1 MEQNLKVMLIS
12 HTPNPLKTVAMAAK
26 LCYSKVGIDKINEN
40 MSDEDAKKFMEML
53 LNYGH
58 LSPLEHASFTF
69 GIEGVSRTL
78 THQLVRHR
86 IASYSQQSQR
96 YVSEKQFEYIIP
108 PKIKEDKEALDAFTK
123 TMSDIQSSYDNI
135 RDILTKNHT
144 KRLMEEEGLD
154 EKSARS
160 KALKLANED
169 ARFVLPGACES
180 KIIVTMNVREL
191 KHFFTLRTC
200 TRAQWE
206 IREMATEMLKLAKE
220 VSPVLFK
227 DAGPGCVR
235 GKCTE
240 GKMTCGKADE
250 IREKFKNL

>member
-1 MEQNLKVMLIS
+1 MEQNLKVTLIT

-26 LCYSKVGIDKINEN
+26 LCYSKAGIEKINEN
-40 MSDEDAKKFMEML
+40 MSDEDAKNFMEML
-53 LNYGH
+53 LTFGH

-86 IASYSQQSQR
+86 LASYSQQSQR
-96 YVSEKQFEYIIP
+96 YVNEKQFEYIVP
-108 PKIKEDKEALDAFTK
+108 PAIKEDEEALAEFSK
-123 TMSDIQSSYDNI
+123 SMEDIQASYDNI

-144 KRLMEEEGLD
+144 KKLIKEGLD
-154 EKSARS
+154 EKEARS

-227 DAGPGCVR
+227 DAGPSCVR

-240 GKMTCGKADE
+240 GAMTCGRAKE

>member
-1 MEQNLKVMLIS
+1 MEQNLKVTLIT

-26 LCYSKVGIDKINEN
+26 LCYSKAGIEKINEN
-40 MSDEDAKKFMEML
+40 MSDEDAKNFMEML
-53 LNYGH
+53 LTFGH

-86 IASYSQQSQR
+86 LASYSQQSQR
-96 YVSEKQFEYIIP
+96 YVNEKQFEYIVP
-108 PKIKEDKEALDAFTK
+108 PAIKEDEEALAEFSK
-123 TMSDIQSSYDNI
+123 SMEDIQASYDNI

-144 KRLMEEEGLD
+144 KKLIKEGLD
-154 EKSARS
+154 EKEARS

-206 IREMATEMLKLAKE
+206 IREMATEMLKLAKK

-227 DAGPGCVR
+227 DAGPSCVR

-240 GKMTCGKADE
+240 GAMTCGRAKE

>member
-1 MEQNLKVMLIS
+1 MLSRKGRI
-12 HTPNPLKTVAMAAK
+12 
-26 LCYSKVGIDKINEN
+26 
-40 MSDEDAKKFMEML
+40 F
-53 LNYGH
+53 
-58 LSPLEHASFTF
+58 HA
-69 GIEGVSRTL
+69 E
-78 THQLVRHR
+78 
-86 IASYSQQSQR
+86 
-96 YVSEKQFEYIIP
+96 
-108 PKIKEDKEALDAFTK
+108 
-123 TMSDIQSSYDNI
+123 
-135 RDILTKNHT
+135 
-144 KRLMEEEGLD
+144 D